1 MLGPIIKDFQ
11 GFDSE
16 KMKKE
21 MMKEMTSMVN
31 QGVEIPMEE
40 ATPEEMQ
47 NINGSKW
54 VHRDKGEEAR

>member
-1 MLGPIIKDFQ
+1 
-11 GFDSE
+11 
-16 KMKKE
+16 MKKE

-31 QGVEIPMEE
+31 QGVEITMEE